1 MSRIDY
7 DLSLIKAFVFDI
19 DGVLSPSTIP
29 LFPGHGPTRMVNVK
43 DGYAMQL
50 AVKSGYPIAII
61 TGARGESLEQR
72 YTALGIKHIY
82 MGADIKIDVLR
93 RWLDEVGIDAKNVLY
108 MGDDIPDYEAMCSV
122 GLPCCP
128 SDAATEIC
136 AIAKYISPVQGGY
149 GCARDVIEQIL
160 KAQNNWMQDEK
171 AFGW

>member
-7 DLSLIKAFVFDI
+7 DLSLIKAFAFDI

-43 DGYAMQL
+43 DGYALQL
-50 AVKSGYPIAII
+50 AVKTGYPIAII
-61 TGARGESLEQR
+61 TGARGESIEQR
-72 YTALGIKHIY
+72 YAALGIKHIY
-82 MGADIKIDVLR
+82 MGANIKIEVLHQ
-93 RWLDEVGIDAKNVLY
+93 WLDEVKIKADEVLY
-108 MGDDIPDYEAMCSV
+108 MGDDIPDYEVMRTV

-128 SDAATEIC
+128 SDAAPEIC
-136 AIAKYISPVQGGY
+136 AIAKYISPIQGGY

-160 KAQNNWMQDEK
+160 KAQNNWMQDKK